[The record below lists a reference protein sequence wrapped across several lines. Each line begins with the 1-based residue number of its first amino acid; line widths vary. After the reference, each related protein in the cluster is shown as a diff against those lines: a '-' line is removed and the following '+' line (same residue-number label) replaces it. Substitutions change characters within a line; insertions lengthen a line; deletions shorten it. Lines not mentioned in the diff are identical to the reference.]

1 MPFTS
6 DEAFTLLQGAHNQNR
21 LAHAYLISG
30 PTGSGKLALAKRVSA
45 LLLGEKV
52 ADPQHPDIHV
62 IEPESKSRRI
72 LTEQIR
78 ELERNLQMRS
88 RLGGHKIGIIVD
100 ADRLQPNAANAFLKT
115 LEEPPGNS
123 SLLLL
128 SSLPDQLLETILS
141 RCLEIPLRLVEARVP
156 TPLQEKLLAALQA
169 HAGKEHPGLVESF
182 RLVREFQVLLAEARE
197 ALQDETDAALKAEEQ
212 HYKQA
217 ADAGKW
223 LDDREDYYK
232 ALLESRYVAV
242 RHSLLE
248 TLEQWW
254 ADALRQQAAQTD
266 GDGRGVTSTLD
277 HPSFAGATA
286 TLATRHST
294 AVLLRKADAFETLRE
309 HLANPGI
316 QEQLALEC
324 AFLRAFGD

>member
-6 DEAFTLLQGAHNQNR
+6 DEAFDLLQSAHAHHR
-21 LAHAYLISG
+21 LAHAYLLTG
-30 PTGSGKLALAKRVSA
+30 PAGSGKRALANRLCG
-45 LLLGEKV
+45 LLLGKKV
-52 ADPQHPDIHV
+52 VNLEHPDVHV

-72 LTEQIR
+72 LIEQMR

-88 RLGGHKIGIIVD
+88 LLGGHKIGVIVD

-115 LEEPPGNS
+115 LEEPPGHS

-141 RCLEIPLRLVEARVP
+141 RCLEVPLRLVEAREA
-156 TPLQEKLLAALQA
+156 TPIQKKLLDALQA
-169 HAGKEHPGLVESF
+169 QARQGQAGLVDAF
-182 RLVREFQVLLAEARE
+182 RLVREFQVLLSEAKE
-197 ALQDETDAALKAEEQ
+197 SIQADADAALKAEEQ

-223 LDDREDYYK
+223 LEDREDYYK
-232 ALLESRYVAV
+232 ALVESRYVAA

-254 ADALRQQAAQTD
+254 ADALRQQAAQATAD
-266 GDGRGVTSTLD
+266 RTTAPLD
-277 HPSFAGATA
+277 QPAFAADTA
-286 TLATRHST
+286 TLASRYST
-294 AVLLRKADAFETLRE
+294 SALLRKSAALETLRE
-309 HLANPGI
+309 HLANPGV
-316 QEQLALEC
+316 QEQLAVEC
-324 AFLRAFGD
+324 AFLRAFGE